1 MTDNASEVA
10 EGLFDVAGK
19 TVLVTGGS
27 RGIGY
32 AVAEGF
38 VKAGARVYIC
48 GRKADVCKE
57 AARELSQYGQ
67 CHAIPADLSSVEAC
81 RDLAEQI
88 GAREAR
94 LDVVVNNAGT
104 LWAAD
109 IDEYPENGWDKAFD
123 LNVKGPFFLV
133 QALLPLLRAAAS
145 REDPARIITIGSID
159 AFHIPRHE
167 TYAYT
172 SSKAAVHQLSAHLAW
187 RLAPEQITVNVIAPG
202 MFYSKMMQATVE
214 RKGEDEVL
222 GGVPLGRFVEPSDMA
237 GTAIY
242 LASRAASFVTGA
254 VIPVDGGYATTL

>member
-1 MTDNASEVA
+1 MSDNASAVS

-19 TVLVTGGS
+19 VVLVTGGS

-32 AVAEGF
+32 AIAEGF
-38 VKAGARVYIC
+38 VKAGSRVYIC
-48 GRKADVCKE
+48 GRKADVCEE
-57 AARELSQYGQ
+57 AARELSQYGE
-67 CHAIPADLSSVEAC
+67 CYAIPADLSSVEAC

-88 GAREAR
+88 GAREDR

-145 REDPARIITIGSID
+145 REHPARIITIGSID

-172 SSKAAVHQLSAHLAW
+172 SSKAAVHQLSVHLAW

-214 RKGEDEVL
+214 RKGEEEVL
-222 GGVPLGRFVEPSDMA
+222 GGVPLKRFVESSDMA

-242 LASRAASFVTGA
+242 LASPAASFVTGA